1 MIKDFLSL
9 RESEFTEWLNE
20 YSLTGMSIARKK
32 ELINAMTDKQK
43 ALLQQRNR
51 VLWDKT
57 VDEMIEIMAKNN
69 E

>member
-9 RESEFTEWLNE
+9 NESEFIEWLNE
-20 YSLTGMSIARKK
+20 YSMVGMSIARKK

-57 VDEMIEIMAKNN
+57 VDEMIEIMAKKQ
-69 E
+69 